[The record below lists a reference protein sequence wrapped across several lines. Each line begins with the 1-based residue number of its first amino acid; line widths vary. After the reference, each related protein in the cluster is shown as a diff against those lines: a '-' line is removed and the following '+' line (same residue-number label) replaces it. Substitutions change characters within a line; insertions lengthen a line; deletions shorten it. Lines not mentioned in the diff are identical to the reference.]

1 MDFNLNLQLF
11 KSSIKFLN
19 IQVTFLFIFIIP
31 QNDEK
36 INFIYYIY
44 LDFQIEFSNS

>member
-1 MDFNLNLQLF
+1 MDFNLNFQLF
-11 KSSIKFLN
+11 ENSIKFIEYSSNL
-19 IQVTFLFIFIIP
+19 LFILIIP

-44 LDFQIEFSNS
+44 LDFQIELSNS